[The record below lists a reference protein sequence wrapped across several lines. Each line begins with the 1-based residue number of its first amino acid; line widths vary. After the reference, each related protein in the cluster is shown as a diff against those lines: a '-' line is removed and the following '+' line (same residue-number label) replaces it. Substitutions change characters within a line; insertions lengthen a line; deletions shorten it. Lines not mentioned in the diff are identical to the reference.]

1 MDGQTE
7 VVNQMIMHI
16 LHMYNSKHPHT
27 WDESLPYVQHNYN
40 KAIHSSTNHNPFQVG
55 LGFQPLG
62 PMDVALPLA
71 ATQEDS
77 SHAQTEVEKDT
88 WFIEQISNTSSNRFR
103 IFYRSPMP
111 STSNAMINTRCHTS
125 FRWEIKFGCTC
136 RKNAL
141 WGPIGSFVHS
151 AMELTPSPRSW
162 DIILLSSTFPP
173 SLACTQYLMWTSFN
187 HIFHHYWTPQ
197 R

>member
-1 MDGQTE
+1 
-7 VVNQMIMHI
+7 
-16 LHMYNSKHPHT
+16 MYNSKHPHT

-40 KAIHSSTNHNPFQVG
+40 RAIHSSTDHNPFQVG

-77 SHAQTEVEKDT
+77 SHAPTELTKPPGSLSG
-88 WFIEQISNTSSNRFR
+88 SNTSTNRFR

-111 STSNAMINTRCHTS
+111 STSSTMINTGCHTS
-125 FRWEIKFGCTC
+125 FRWETKFGCTC

-141 WGPIGSFVHS
+141 QGLIRSFIHS
-151 AMELTPSPRSW
+151 IMDLTPSPRLW
-162 DIILLSSTFPP
+162 VTIILSSTFPP
-173 SLACTQYLMWTSFN
+173 SLACTQCSMWTSFGL
-187 HIFHHYWTPQ
+187 IFHHYWTPQ